1 MAEFADQFE
10 LVGDTDALSDEF
22 YDALAD
28 LLIDIDQATEP
39 PQDADEGAHGEEAR

>member
-10 LVGDTDALSDEF
+10 LVGDADALSDAF

-28 LLIDIDQATEP
+28 LLIDIDQACQSQ
-39 PQDADEGAHGEEAR
+39 QDADEGAHGEDAK